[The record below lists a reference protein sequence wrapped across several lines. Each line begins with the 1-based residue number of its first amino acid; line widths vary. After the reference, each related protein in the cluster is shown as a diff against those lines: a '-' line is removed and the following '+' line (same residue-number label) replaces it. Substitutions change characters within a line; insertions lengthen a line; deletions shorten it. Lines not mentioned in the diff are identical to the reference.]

1 MIRVKSWGVHRP
13 VPLLFRPFRQLS
25 CIVATALM
33 LGGQLLFAQT
43 NLLANG
49 GFELGD
55 TTGWTTF
62 GNTLTAS
69 TSPKRSGSYS
79 RAATNRSATNH
90 TGVINALPLVTAGKS
105 YRFSVWVR
113 LASGSASMSLVVARQ
128 DDNPRTITTLHTVT
142 ANTGWTELTGT
153 FTHDPVGTATE
164 LSIYPTCANASRNL
178 FLDDAQLVR
187 VDNLLTNGGFELG
200 NTSGWT
206 AAGSTIAASTTEKR
220 SGQYG
225 GFVSGRTA
233 EWHGA
238 WLNGLQSVLT
248 SGKTYRV
255 SLWIKPAAGS
265 GLEVQ
270 LTTKQTNGG
279 VDVYGPVLQQRV
291 CTAGEWTEL
300 SGEFTY
306 INPGDTSA
314 LSIYVY
320 CFDTMRR

>member
-1 MIRVKSWGVHRP
+1 MSSGARGHGYCY
-13 VPLLFRPFRQLS
+13 FRHLPCL
-25 CIVATALM
+25 VAIALM
-33 LGGQLLFAQT
+33 LVGQLLNGQT
-43 NLLANG
+43 NLL
-49 GFELGD
+49 
-55 TTGWTTF
+55 T
-62 GNTLTAS
+62 
-69 TSPKRSGSYS
+69 
-79 RAATNRSATNH
+79 
-90 TGVINALPLVTAGKS
+90 
-105 YRFSVWVR
+105 
-113 LASGSASMSLVVARQ
+113 
-128 DDNPRTITTLHTVT
+128 
-142 ANTGWTELTGT
+142 
-153 FTHDPVGTATE
+153 
-164 LSIYPTCANASRNL
+164 
-178 FLDDAQLVR
+178 
-187 VDNLLTNGGFELG
+187 NLLTNGGFELG